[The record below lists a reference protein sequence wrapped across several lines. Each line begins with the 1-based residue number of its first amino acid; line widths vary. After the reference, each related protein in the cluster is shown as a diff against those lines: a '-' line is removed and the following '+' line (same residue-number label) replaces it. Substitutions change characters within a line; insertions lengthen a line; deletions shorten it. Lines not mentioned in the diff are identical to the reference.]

1 MISILFVI
9 KTISSNQL
17 KLIDVR
23 NKRFFPDCLLHLWNW
38 KLVFNIWKKTWTS
51 YRSFFRNYRLLITP
65 LLKCLKCQGILMT
78 RFGCQHLKGFQ
89 TLLKSAPQY
98 FYTMCSSLL
107 SYFSYKKF
115 LFVIFEILRPF
126 FNLLILDDKYSLGN
140 RENLLQPIQMQL
152 SKKRQIFSRF
162 FTAFLKC
169 RFDFEHFAKKRW
181 PW

>member
-1 MISILFVI
+1 MS
-9 KTISSNQL
+9 KM
-17 KLIDVR
+17 
-23 NKRFFPDCLLHLWNW
+23 PC
-38 KLVFNIWKKTWTS
+38 
-51 YRSFFRNYRLLITP
+51 
-65 LLKCLKCQGILMT
+65 LMT
-78 RFGCQHLKGFQ
+78 RFECQHLKGFQ
-89 TLLKSAPQY
+89 TLLKSVPQY

-115 LFVIFEILRPF
+115 FFVIFEILRPF

-169 RFDFEHFAKKRW
+169 RFDFEHFAKKDDPDSLCISEIIDW
-181 PW
+181 EICGNCPWSRISEQPRIVNILTCPKHWWNLCGTSFLILFQHS

>member
-38 KLVFNIWKKTWTS
+38 KLVDM
-51 YRSFFRNYRLLITP
+51 
-65 LLKCLKCQGILMT
+65 MT
-78 RFGCQHLKGFQ
+78 CFGCQHLKGFQ

-115 LFVIFEILRPF
+115 FFVIFEILRPF